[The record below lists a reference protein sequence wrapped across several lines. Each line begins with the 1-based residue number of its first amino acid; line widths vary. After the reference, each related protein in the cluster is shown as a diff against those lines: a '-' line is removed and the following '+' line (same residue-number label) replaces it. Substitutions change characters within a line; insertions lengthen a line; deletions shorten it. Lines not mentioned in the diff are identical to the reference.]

1 MFALDKKYT
10 VLICGICS
18 LVGLFLIYY
27 ISDITLPKEMEIESI
42 NPSEVGNFVSTK
54 GTIVSRTLTK
64 TGHLFLTL
72 QGDEGKIDVVM
83 FSTFLTKEKVD
94 PAKLKKGTTLSI
106 NGMLEEYKGEL
117 QIVPKKAADV
127 KISR

>member
-1 MFALDKKYT
+1 MFALDKKFT
-10 VLICGICS
+10 VLICGVCS

-42 NPSEVGNFVSTK
+42 SPDQVGNFVSTK
-54 GTIVSRTLTK
+54 GTIVTRTLTK

-72 QGDEGKIDVVM
+72 QGDERKIDVVM

-94 PAKLKKGTTLSI
+94 PAKLKKGITLSI

-127 KISR
+127 KIGR